1 MFLHL
6 GNIVASLV
14 KGQHLPL
21 VENHPTDMELLKRL
35 FKVGSVIRIAI
46 LHHEEL
52 PELLVQGHA
61 RDIQA
66 GQLLIGY
73 VLAHVMEFINL
84 DGIEHWLEER
94 ATGGGET
101 LSSLEKRSLSIRFE
115 QEKDGQQGQDEQECP
130 FEMR

>member
-6 GNIVASLV
+6 GDIVASLV

-21 VENHPTDMELLKRL
+21 VKNHRADMELLKRL
-35 FKVGSVIRIAI
+35 FNVGSIVWIAV

-66 GQLLIGY
+66 GQLLIG
-73 VLAHVMEFINL
+73 HVFAQVVEFINL
-84 DGIEHWLEER
+84 GGIEHWLDER

-101 LSSLEKRSLSIRFE
+101 VSSLEERFLSIPFE